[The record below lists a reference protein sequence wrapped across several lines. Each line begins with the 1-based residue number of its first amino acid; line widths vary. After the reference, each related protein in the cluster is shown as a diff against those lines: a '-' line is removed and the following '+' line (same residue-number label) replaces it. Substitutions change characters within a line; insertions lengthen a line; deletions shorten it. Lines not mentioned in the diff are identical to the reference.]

1 MFDIGFTSDSVR
13 TSDPT
18 LLVKRNRGGD
28 DRFERMLDRPEPR
41 EEPRPTE
48 PSRDSAASERSKA
61 PAPDD
66 RARTERRQSAKTVE
80 TAAESEST
88 ADAAP
93 AVDEAPETEDTAA
106 LEDVATNEDGTT
118 TPREELVTRLT
129 EAKTEDGEP
138 LLTDPEDIEHLA
150 DLLLE
155 LQAANGSG
163 ASRSAEEILQEINAL
178 LGDRTLADGTELANL
193 IAQSSDDPVGA
204 VIAGLAEQDALLQR
218 LLTGAGAGDPA
229 AARGAAEAA
238 SAATAAAAASTKD
251 TAGAQQASAQP
262 NAKGTQTGASGPDAA
277 ADDAT
282 KAADARPASL
292 FGSEPPADGDGDGD
306 ANLAKLF
313 GHLAAKDTGT
323 KAAASATAGTTAQTS
338 AAALLSQTIGQAA
351 AAPADPA
358 LAAMAPADATNNFTL
373 MPMGA
378 TAATAQQAVQT
389 PAVAAQAATAASS
402 AAVEIA
408 KFARQGETRFEIR
421 LDPPELGRVDVR
433 LRVGDDGIV
442 RAHLFVERSETLD
455 MFMRDPRALERSL
468 EQQGIKTAEGGLEFS
483 LSSDNGSQT
492 ASQDGDGEPS
502 FFDGEGVD
510 DMDVADRPVA
520 TYTMR
525 AAHDGRLDVRI

>member
-13 TSDPT
+13 TSDPMV
-18 LLVKRNRGGD
+18 LVKRNRGGED
-28 DRFERMLDRPEPR
+28 TFGRMLDRPEPR
-41 EEPRPTE
+41 EAQRPSEPP
-48 PSRDSAASERSKA
+48 RDSAAPERSKA
-61 PAPDD
+61 AAPAD
-66 RARTERRQSAKTVE
+66 RARSERQPSTKPAEPRV
-80 TAAESEST
+80 ESEPA
-88 ADAAP
+88 ADAAADTP
-93 AVDEAPETEDTAA
+93 DTLETEDTAA
-106 LEDVATNEDGTT
+106 LEDAATNEDGTT
-118 TPREELVTRLT
+118 TSREELVTKLT

-138 LLTDPEDIEHLA
+138 LLTDPDDIEHLA

-163 ASRSAEEILQEINAL
+163 ATRSAEEILQEINAL

-218 LLTGAGAGDPA
+218 LLTGAGAGEPA

-238 SAATAAAAASTKD
+238 SAAATKGAAGPQQAAAE
-251 TAGAQQASAQP
+251 P
-262 NAKGTQTGASGPDAA
+262 NAKGTQAGAQHPNTATDDAA
-277 ADDAT
+277 

-292 FGSEPPADGDGDGD
+292 FGSEPAADGDGEGD

-313 GHLAAKDTGT
+313 GHLAGKEGGS
-323 KAAASATAGTTAQTS
+323 KAAASATAGANAQTS
-338 AAALLSQTIGQAA
+338 ASALLSQTIGQAA
-351 AAPADPA
+351 AAPVAAAP
-358 LAAMAPADATNNFTL
+358 AAMAMPDTPNNFILT
-373 MPMGA
+373 PTGVSA
-378 TAATAQQAVQT
+378 AATAQQVVQT
-389 PAVAAQAATAASS
+389 PQVAAQAATAASS

-502 FFDGEGVD
+502 FFGGDS
-510 DMDVADRPVA
+510 MDEIDAAERPVA

-525 AAHDGRLDVRI
+525 AAHNGRLDVRI